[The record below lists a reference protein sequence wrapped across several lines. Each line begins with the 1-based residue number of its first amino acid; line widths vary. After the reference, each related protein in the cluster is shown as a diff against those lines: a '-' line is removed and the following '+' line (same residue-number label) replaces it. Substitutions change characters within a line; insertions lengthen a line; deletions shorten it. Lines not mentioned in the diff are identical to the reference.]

1 MRGGSPNLAKTSH
14 SLHPHSAAKRS
25 RGPRDGPPTSKGD
38 GGGGSKSGGGGGGG
52 YKSPGNVREG
62 AAYEQETRKVILNLD
77 RVTKTAPS
85 GKKLLDNVGLGMY
98 LGAKIGVLGINGAG
112 KSTLLKILA
121 GVDEAYDGHL
131 TLAPGIN
138 VAYLE
143 QEPQLA
149 DGATVDDNLRPALA
163 AVQALLDE
171 YQEVSTACAS
181 AGPDAL
187 DGLMTRMDG
196 LQNKIDACNG
206 WEVERTLARATDALR
221 CPPGDAAVATLS
233 GGERRRVALA
243 RALLSAPDILLL
255 DEPTNHLDAASV
267 AWLEKTLA
275 AFKGSVVAVTHDRY
289 FLDNVAGWIL
299 ELDRGKG
306 IPFEGEKREE
316 KKNRKKRGG
325 KGWWWCA
332 LALLSFP
339 TSKPHAFILTSPLPL
354 SRKGNY
360 AEWLAAK
367 SDRSSNENKAKD
379 SLGRAMAAELEWVR
393 SNAKGQVKKGKARL
407 RRYEDMVTQAA
418 TFTQAAGVDTLQI
431 PPAPRLGD
439 IVLDV
444 EGLTKTRPALDG
456 TGDARVLMEG
466 LSFSVPPGACVGIV
480 GPNGAGKTTL
490 FRMIMGLEEPD
501 AGTVRLGEQV
511 RTMYVDQSRDGLDAD
526 LNVAEAIAG
535 GAEVISIAG
544 RDVTARQ
551 YASWYGFKGA
561 DQQKKVGV
569 LSGGER
575 NRLQLAR
582 TLATSGNLLL
592 LDEPTNDLSV
602 DTLMALESALEAWAG
617 TALIVSHD
625 RRFLDRLATHILA
638 YEDDGSVRWF
648 EGGWTEY
655 EADLRKRTGGADPT
669 RIKYRRMAGVGSAS

>member
-316 KKNRKKRGG
+316 KKKTRGQG
-325 KGWWWCA
+325 VVVVRARFA
-332 LALLSFP
+332 LVSNLK
-339 TSKPHAFILTSPLPL
+339 TSRLYPYLPPPPL
-354 SRKGNY
+354 SQR
-360 AEWLAAK
+360 
-367 SDRSSNENKAKD
+367 
-379 SLGRAMAAELEWVR
+379 
-393 SNAKGQVKKGKARL
+393 QL
-407 RRYEDMVTQAA
+407 RRV
-418 TFTQAAGVDTLQI
+418 AGRQVGPVLEREQGERLARPGHGRRTGVGAVERQGPGEKGEG
-431 PPAPRLGD
+431 PPAP
-439 IVLDV
+439 V
-444 EGLTKTRPALDG
+444 
-456 TGDARVLMEG
+456 
-466 LSFSVPPGACVGIV
+466 
-480 GPNGAGKTTL
+480 
-490 FRMIMGLEEPD
+490 
-501 AGTVRLGEQV
+501 
-511 RTMYVDQSRDGLDAD
+511 
-526 LNVAEAIAG
+526 
-535 GAEVISIAG
+535 
-544 RDVTARQ
+544 
-551 YASWYGFKGA
+551 
-561 DQQKKVGV
+561 
-569 LSGGER
+569 
-575 NRLQLAR
+575 
-582 TLATSGNLLL
+582 
-592 LDEPTNDLSV
+592 
-602 DTLMALESALEAWAG
+602 
-617 TALIVSHD
+617 
-625 RRFLDRLATHILA
+625 
-638 YEDDGSVRWF
+638 
-648 EGGWTEY
+648 
-655 EADLRKRTGGADPT
+655 
-669 RIKYRRMAGVGSAS
+669 